1 MKRYIYVLIAII
13 LIAGIVFGIAQITNQ
28 MSEVDDTPAVSDSID
43 GKDLDDTVENPDP
56 IIEEEPI
63 WYVDTTVVSMFDD
76 INADAEAASS
86 LWLNVNVAITGYF
99 GGLDEDNISGFYLI
113 SNDMNYAFES
123 IYCNMNYENI
133 LNDLEN
139 TTLDTCMVAYGE
151 VISVNETEGY
161 TINVERIEVKN

>member
-1 MKRYIYVLIAII
+1 MKRYIYVLIVII
-13 LIAGIVFGIAQITNQ
+13 LIAGIVFGIAQITNKVP
-28 MSEVDDTPAVSDSID
+28 EIDDTPAVTAPID

-56 IIEEEPI
+56 ITEDEPI
-63 WYVDTTVVSMFDD
+63 WYVDTTVVSMLDD
-76 INADAEAASS
+76 INADTETASS
-86 LWLNVNVAITGYF
+86 LWLNVNVAVTGYF

-133 LNDLEN
+133 LSDLEN
-139 TTLDTCMVAYGE
+139 VALDTCMVAYGE
-151 VISVNETEGY
+151 IVSVNETDGY